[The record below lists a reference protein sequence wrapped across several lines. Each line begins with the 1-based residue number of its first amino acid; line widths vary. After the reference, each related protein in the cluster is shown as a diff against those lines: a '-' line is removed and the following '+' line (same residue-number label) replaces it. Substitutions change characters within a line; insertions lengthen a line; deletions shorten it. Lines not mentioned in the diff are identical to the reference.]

1 MTNQISPR
9 RTEMHLLNEDLARAH
24 CRSTLNDAEQNRR
37 FRLAQQIER
46 AQKQAERAGRR
57 AERAS
62 ARARLALARL
72 V

>member
-1 MTNQISPR
+1 M
-9 RTEMHLLNEDLARAH
+9 
-24 CRSTLNDAEQNRR
+24 LNDAEQNRR
-37 FRLAQQIER
+37 FRLAHQIEK

>member
-1 MTNQISPR
+1 
-9 RTEMHLLNEDLARAH
+9 MHLLNEDLARAH
-24 CRSTLNDAEQNRR
+24 CRQTLNDAEQNRR
-37 FRLAQQIER
+37 FRLALQIEK

>member
-1 MTNQISPR
+1 
-9 RTEMHLLNEDLARAH
+9 MHLLHEDLARAH
-24 CRSTLNDAEQNRR
+24 CRHRLHDAEQNRR
-37 FRLAQQIER
+37 FRFARQLEK

>member
-1 MTNQISPR
+1 
-9 RTEMHLLNEDLARAH
+9 MHLLHEDLARAH
-24 CRSTLNDAEQNRR
+24 SQSKLTDAEQNRR

>member
-1 MTNQISPR
+1 MTNQTSRR

-24 CRSTLNDAEQNRR
+24 CRTLLKDAEQNRR
-37 FRLAQQIER
+37 FRLFHQIEK
-46 AQKQAERAGRR
+46 AQKQAERASRR

>member
-1 MTNQISPR
+1 MKHQISHR
-9 RTEMHLLNEDLARAH
+9 SLEMHLLHEDLARAH
-24 CRSTLNDAEQNRR
+24 QQASLNDAEQNRR
-37 FRLAQQIER
+37 FRLAQKIER
-46 AQKQAERAGRR
+46 AQKTAERASLR

>member
-1 MTNQISPR
+1 MTNQISHR
-9 RTEMHLLNEDLARAH
+9 GTEMHLINEDLARAH

-37 FRLAQQIER
+37 FHLAHQIEK
-46 AQKQAERAGRR
+46 AEKQAERASRR
-57 AERAS
+57 AARAS

>member
-1 MTNQISPR
+1 
-9 RTEMHLLNEDLARAH
+9 MHLLHEDLARAH
-24 CRSTLNDAEQNRR
+24 CRRTLHDAEQNRR
-37 FRLAQQIER
+37 FRLAHQIEK

>member
-1 MTNQISPR
+1 M
-9 RTEMHLLNEDLARAH
+9 LK
-24 CRSTLNDAEQNRR
+24 DAEQNRR
-37 FRLAQQIER
+37 FHLAHQIEK